1 MRKIF
6 LTSLFIL
13 SASSVSAMTLEQ
25 ALTKGYDYDEQ
36 FKSNRTDFLNEI
48 EAFPRALSEFMPRIY
63 ANFDSTDSKVT
74 SGRREL
80 SSDNSRFTKSIT
92 LEQPVFDGWSSVSGL
107 KAAQSAFRAS
117 RGAYYANEQEAF
129 LEEIKIYLS
138 TVEAKEKYTISKV
151 SVRSNKTQLEAMRE
165 KFKLGESTETE
176 VASARE
182 GLATAEADQAL
193 AYANFESSKANFERV
208 FGIPAIGINLPSIPK
223 NMPVSLE
230 ELTKK
235 ALAVNPSVD
244 SAMHS
249 TMSSK
254 ASEGARKGAL
264 LPKASFKIQSGHTY
278 YNPQDRL
285 NNVNNRSTTSTLSVT
300 VPMLQKGGIEY
311 SDIRRA
317 KYQTKKAAISMIV

>member
-13 SASSVSAMTLEQ
+13 GDSIASAMTLDQ

-36 FKSNRTDFLNEI
+36 FKLNRTDFLNEI

-63 ANFDSTDSKVT
+63 ANFDSTDSKVK
-74 SGRREL
+74 SRDPRL

-92 LEQPVFDGWSSVSGL
+92 LDQPLFDGWSSVSGL

-117 RGAYYANEQEAF
+117 RGAYYAKEQDAF
-129 LEEIKIYLS
+129 LEEINIYLS

-182 GLATAEADQAL
+182 GLATSEADQAS
-193 AYANFESSKANFERV
+193 AYANYESSKANFERI
-208 FGIPAIGINLPSIPK
+208 FGITAIGVKHPSMPK

-244 SAMHS
+244 SAMHN

-254 ASEGARKGAL
+254 ASEGASKGAL
-264 LPKASFKIQSGHTY
+264 LPKVSFSIQNAETSF
-278 YNPQDRL
+278 NEQQPL
-285 NNVNNRSTTSTLSVT
+285 ISNVNNRSTTSTLSVT
-300 VPMLQKGGIEY
+300 VPILHRGG
-311 SDIRRA
+311 A
-317 KYQTKKAAISMIV
+317 